1 MMLTAPPESLSAFVR
16 ARLCKLPVLA
26 SVAIALGPNSGANA
40 ADRCDQLPSPSVTLK
55 RHEEPITLDTR
66 SSYRTLTLIGP
77 RNLPAGKQVLGL
89 TRGTATVR
97 FESRITAYADPGG
110 RWECAS
116 PQLTVTYGFSP
127 MTVYVAREF
136 QPGSCAYKEIHEHE
150 LRHVRAYQ
158 AHLLRIEQELA
169 DTLKRRFVTDGPWRG
184 PVGQARAR
192 LQQELEERWAPYI
205 RREMNKV
212 DAAQALID
220 TPEEYARVA
229 ESCGGEVK
237 RLTR

>member
-1 MMLTAPPESLSAFVR
+1 MVTTPPGKAPAFTR
-16 ARLCKLPVLA
+16 SHRRQPPLLA
-26 SVAIALGPNSGANA
+26 SIALILGASTGAGA
-40 ADRCDQLPSPSVTLK
+40 ADRCDQLPRPSVSLK
-55 RHEEPITLDTR
+55 RHEEPVTLDTR
-66 SSYRTLTLIGP
+66 TSYRSLTLIGP
-77 RNLPAGKQVLGL
+77 RNMPAGKQVLGL

-97 FESRITAYADPGG
+97 FESRITAYTDPGG

-136 QPGSCAYKEIHEHE
+136 PPGSCAYKEIHEHE